1 MSAEAGS
8 EMGNRA
14 PAAEAAPAP
23 RVEESKEPAGSAA
36 SGALVPVGIPIFT
49 LFAFAALVAVV
60 AGTPVT
66 WISSRQEATTTT
78 VTLWATTLSDHSAVP
93 YTTRKVKVADLPCD
107 VMRQRFR
114 ALEAFAILSI
124 VSAVA
129 TVAAGCAAWRRAE
142 RSSFVGGKV
151 LAAATAVFT
160 LITWAMAVGLYYKR
174 DMCVKGNPSYADQ
187 KYELDAGLGVFVTA
201 FGLVLIALGAA
212 VANPTVPAAVPSS
225 VVVRTLL
232 LVLAAVQALAFVFAV
247 IGTPTDWFF
256 KWDASGTTSTR
267 MSVWTQRVYVN
278 GNRVGKGDLKD
289 SQCGEL
295 PKFAQFGQAFAIIS
309 IVATLVGAAV
319 AKHAASGAGSVGAAL
334 GAGLFALIATT
345 CTFAAGLSLY
355 FRQFCAAASL
365 HAAKYHV
372 TGGLVLFGC
381 AMGALALVLLVLGA
395 VLLSQAVAEKSAS
408 GNASK
413 PAVLLLVTLLV
424 VVVFQAIAADTVL
437 FDKEVDA
444 LTSQRWTF
452 WRRYDEVS
460 GVVGERPVGCDA
472 LEQRLVGG
480 GVLNA
485 ISIVIHGVAL
495 LLAAAQIANG
505 SLRRAASFVA
515 LLASVLLL
523 ASWALVADV
532 YNRGQCGQRSFA
544 KMDFEIRYGFVL
556 LFVGWAVALIG
567 TVANLVV
574 GGAQ

>member
-78 VTLWATTLSDHSAVP
+78 LTLWATTLSDHSAVP
-93 YTTRKVKVADLPCD
+93 YTRRKVKVADLPCD
-107 VMRQRFR
+107 VMRQRFRALEAFAILSIVSALATVAAGCAAWRRAERSFR

-381 AMGALALVLLVLGA
+381 AM
-395 VLLSQAVAEKSAS
+395 
-408 GNASK
+408 
-413 PAVLLLVTLLV
+413 VLLLVTLLV